1 MQSPASG
8 LLHPSTPWRALSP
21 PPLVRYHAAM
31 RVLADE
37 RKVKALVNQLAEAI
51 RHDIASVGSPTGW
64 ALVGIRSRGNLLA
77 ERLAR
82 RLDDSTIEGRVGSLD
97 ITLYR
102 DDLTEIGANAVVR
115 TTDIP
120 FNVDGLNIVLIDD
133 VLMTGRSI
141 RAALQSLMDLGRP
154 QRVWLSVLV
163 DRGGRELPS
172 RPEHVALDLSDA
184 AGRIGPGELVEVNL
198 VPTDDRDAIII
209 RAQSAGK
216 RGTSP

>member
-1 MQSPASG
+1 
-8 LLHPSTPWRALSP
+8 
-21 PPLVRYHAAM
+21 M
-31 RVLADE
+31 RVLADQH
-37 RKVKALVNQLAEAI
+37 KVNQLIDQLAEEI
-51 RHDIASVGSPTGW
+51 RRDIASVGSPTGW

-77 ERLAR
+77 ERLAQ
-82 RLDDSTIEGRVGSLD
+82 RLDESTIEGRVGSLD

-120 FNVDGLNIVLIDD
+120 FNVAGLNIVLIDD

-163 DRGGRELPS
+163 DRGGRELPI

-184 AGRIGPGELVEVNL
+184 AGGQVDPGELVEVSL
-198 VPTDDRDAIII
+198 MPTDERDAIVI
-209 RAQSAGK
+209 RAESAAK
-216 RGTSP
+216 RRTSP